1 MDTVHALP
9 DAQYEDNQGRRE
21 PASSAAAPPLRASRK
36 WAEPDAE
43 PRRAAQRSRGTGV
56 ARLVAQRLA
65 RRPWLLAGRRA
76 NRGRQTG
83 EVAPAPALWFRTFR
97 RWSPG
102 MMPPLLGTL
111 LLLLTGALATHHIG
125 QSAPLVDAHTLL
137 TLFLIYL
144 ICGTVY
150 GLLLYLSAGATT
162 WWIVLTSGMAGY
174 LLATVFVIG
183 GPLTGGFAAVLLAAA
198 VGRYGHRHV
207 QPIADGTVA
216 VTAFAGGYHRTLRPG
231 MAVLVPGERVLA
243 TLDTS
248 ERRITCPTQ
257 RISVRGERGV
267 TYLAH
272 ASATVAFNIVPAE
285 AHRAAVLGQ
294 RWEHELNDL
303 VCAALQRAL
312 AQWSAA
318 VLVATSEVP
327 DRLLARETLQYLREE
342 ARARGVHIVWV
353 SVRDI
358 WLAPEG
364 ETLPVEE
371 WDREEGDGAKREDD
385 GEAPVATALPR
396 RAPVPAPALP
406 SPQLEDSMDE
416 TLEPEPEPEPKEEG
430 VDATP
435 AAAPTPEMSPEV
447 LSDAYEAVREGR
459 IHDPDTIRGIAQ
471 AFLRVAN
478 DPALNAEFPYD
489 AVSAAKILRER
500 AKRLDRELHGA
511 QKPFDG
517 N

>member
-1 MDTVHALP
+1 
-9 DAQYEDNQGRRE
+9 
-21 PASSAAAPPLRASRK
+21 
-36 WAEPDAE
+36 
-43 PRRAAQRSRGTGV
+43 
-56 ARLVAQRLA
+56 
-65 RRPWLLAGRRA
+65 
-76 NRGRQTG
+76 
-83 EVAPAPALWFRTFR
+83 
-97 RWSPG
+97 
-102 MMPPLLGTL
+102 MMPPLLGAL
-111 LLLLTGALATHHIG
+111 LLLLAGALATHRIG
-125 QSAPLVDAHTLL
+125 ESAPLVDTHTLL

-144 ICGTVY
+144 IGGTVY

-162 WWIVLTSGMAGY
+162 WWIVLTSGIAGY

-207 QPIADGTVA
+207 QPVADGTVA

-248 ERRITCPTQ
+248 ERRITCLTQ

-318 VLVATSEVP
+318 VLVATNEVP

-371 WDREEGDGAKREDD
+371 WDHEESDSAKQEDD

-406 SPQLEDSMDE
+406 PPQRDDSMDE
-416 TLEPEPEPEPKEEG
+416 PTEPEPEPEEG
-430 VDATP
+430 ADATP
-435 AAAPTPEMSPEV
+435 AAAPTPDMSPEI

-471 AFLRVAN
+471 AFLRVAD
-478 DPALNAEFPYD
+478 DPELNAEFPYD

-500 AKRLDRELHGA
+500 AKRRDRELHGA
-511 QKPFDG
+511 QQPFDG

>member
-1 MDTVHALP
+1 
-9 DAQYEDNQGRRE
+9 
-21 PASSAAAPPLRASRK
+21 
-36 WAEPDAE
+36 
-43 PRRAAQRSRGTGV
+43 
-56 ARLVAQRLA
+56 
-65 RRPWLLAGRRA
+65 
-76 NRGRQTG
+76 
-83 EVAPAPALWFRTFR
+83 
-97 RWSPG
+97 

-111 LLLLTGALATHHIG
+111 LLLLAGALATHRIG

-144 ICGTVY
+144 IGGTVY
-150 GLLLYLSAGATT
+150 GLLLYLSSGATT
-162 WWIVLTSGMAGY
+162 WWIVLTSGIAAY

-216 VTAFAGGYHRTLRPG
+216 VTAFAGGYHRTLHPG
-231 MAVLVPGERVLA
+231 MAMLVPGERVLA

-285 AHRAAVLGQ
+285 AHRAAVLGE

-318 VLVATSEVP
+318 VLVATDEVP

-371 WDREEGDGAKREDD
+371 WDREESDGARQEDD
-385 GEAPVATALPR
+385 GEAPVATALPQ
-396 RAPVPAPALP
+396 RAPVHAPALP
-406 SPQLEDSMDE
+406 PPQLDGSMDE
-416 TLEPEPEPEPKEEG
+416 PTEPEPEEEG
-430 VDATP
+430 ADATP
-435 AAAPTPEMSPEV
+435 TAAPTPDMTPEI

-478 DPALNAEFPYD
+478 DPELNAEFPYD

>member
-1 MDTVHALP
+1 
-9 DAQYEDNQGRRE
+9 
-21 PASSAAAPPLRASRK
+21 
-36 WAEPDAE
+36 
-43 PRRAAQRSRGTGV
+43 
-56 ARLVAQRLA
+56 
-65 RRPWLLAGRRA
+65 
-76 NRGRQTG
+76 
-83 EVAPAPALWFRTFR
+83 
-97 RWSPG
+97 

-111 LLLLTGALATHHIG
+111 LLLLAGALATHRIG

-137 TLFLIYL
+137 TLFLTYL
-144 ICGTVY
+144 TGGTVY
-150 GLLLYLSAGATT
+150 GLLLYLSSSATT
-162 WWIVLTSGMAGY
+162 WWIVLTSGIAAY

-198 VGRYGHRHV
+198 AGRYGHRHV
-207 QPIADGTVA
+207 QSVADGTVA

-243 TLDTS
+243 TLDTT
-248 ERRITCPTQ
+248 ERRLTCPTQ
-257 RISVRGERGV
+257 RISVKGEQGV
-267 TYLAH
+267 MYLAR
-272 ASATVAFNIVPAE
+272 AAATVAFNIVPAE
-285 AHRAAVLGQ
+285 AHRAVVLGE
-294 RWEHELNDL
+294 RWEHELHDL
-303 VCAALQRAL
+303 TCAALQRAL

-318 VLVATSEVP
+318 VLVAADEVP
-327 DRLLARETLQYLREE
+327 DRLLARETLQHLREE

-364 ETLPVEE
+364 ETLPVDE
-371 WDREEGDGAKREDD
+371 WDDEESDGAEEDD
-385 GEAPVATALPR
+385 GEAPVSAALPR
-396 RAPVPAPALP
+396 RAPMHAPA
-406 SPQLEDSMDE
+406 SPPAQLVDSMDE
-416 TLEPEPEPEPKEEG
+416 PTESGPGPEEE
-430 VDATP
+430 
-435 AAAPTPEMSPEV
+435 AAASPATAPAPDMSPEI

-489 AVSAAKILRER
+489 ALSAAKILRER